1 MDHVKVSLECVP
13 RFPNPVLVGSLF
25 YTYFHTL
32 LSMNKIPGT
41 ELMFAKIKIQWTL
54 SSEEKHKNILR
65 FCQDTIMYGHD
76 VQTELTRVS
85 LLP

>member
-41 ELMFAKIKIQWTL
+41 ELMFAKMNHMKRNGFHFML
-54 SSEEKHKNILR
+54 SSIRNYRSVIE
-65 FCQDTIMYGHD
+65 
-76 VQTELTRVS
+76 
-85 LLP
+85 